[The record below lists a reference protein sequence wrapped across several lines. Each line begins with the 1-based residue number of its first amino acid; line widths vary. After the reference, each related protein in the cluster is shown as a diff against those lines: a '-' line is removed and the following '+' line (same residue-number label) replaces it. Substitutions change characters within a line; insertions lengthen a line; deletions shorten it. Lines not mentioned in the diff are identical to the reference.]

1 MQIKSD
7 YKSRDFNCLCEQN
20 ARFHISIQS
29 VSAWNM
35 HWFRMCIRPT
45 DMHTLKSY
53 CSVHWRYSA
62 YAHHNNNKTTNNK
75 IYLSTFDWCV
85 FFLSHA
91 FVVSFHL
98 SSFIFSVDIASF
110 SVQLPLFAL
119 TYDSFCG
126 LFDLDDFFFIMVAI
140 VILCLVNSQF
150 FCSE

>member
-1 MQIKSD
+1 MRDFIFPFNRFLHEICIGSVCAFGQPTCIHLNRTVAYTDGTQRTHITTTTKRPIIKS
-7 YKSRDFNCLCEQN
+7 
-20 ARFHISIQS
+20 ISLRLTI
-29 VSAWNM
+29 V
-35 HWFRMCIRPT
+35 R
-45 DMHTLKSY
+45 
-53 CSVHWRYSA
+53 
-62 YAHHNNNKTTNNK
+62 
-75 IYLSTFDWCV
+75 CV
-85 FFLSHA
+85 FFFLSHA